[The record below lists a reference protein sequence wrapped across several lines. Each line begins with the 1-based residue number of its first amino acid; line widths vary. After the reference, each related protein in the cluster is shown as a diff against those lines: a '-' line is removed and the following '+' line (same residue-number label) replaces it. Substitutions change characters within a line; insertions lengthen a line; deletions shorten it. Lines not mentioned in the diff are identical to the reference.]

1 MRSEMATTLK
11 DALGRLPAERRR
23 RVELRAQELIAEEMS
38 LRELRKAMNKAQSQ
52 LARKSRS

>member
-1 MRSEMATTLK
+1 MATTLK